1 MSAKSYRWFFQRLD
15 SIEESKPILSIDG
28 PIATIFLNRPSV
40 HNRIQSEDVVQL
52 RDYFNKINAD
62 TSIRVAVFCSAG
74 ASFSSGYDL
83 NAFGDGT
90 ASTFETQVSG
100 DDFEALGDELEQLR
114 PITIARLH
122 APLFGGAT
130 DLALAC
136 DFRLGADTI
145 HMLMPAAKIG
155 IQYYGHG
162 LRRWVCRL
170 GLNSAKELFLT
181 AKKIDAAQM
190 LNNGFLT
197 QRMPVGQL
205 DVQLQ
210 NLIDSILILAPLA
223 VQGMKQVLNDC
234 ANANFDDDKAK
245 KLHLRS
251 RQSEDMLEAL
261 RARKQKRSSVFKG
274 R

>member
-1 MSAKSYRWFFQRLD
+1 MSAQTDRWFPPKLD
-15 SIEESKPILSIDG
+15 CPTQTKPILNLDG
-28 PIATIFLNRPSV
+28 PVATIFLNRPSV

-52 RDYFNKINAD
+52 RDYFNRINAE
-62 TSIRVAVFCSAG
+62 TSIKLVVFCSAG

-83 NAFGDGT
+83 NAFGDG
-90 ASTFETQVSG
+90 AVSTFNTQNPR
-100 DDFEALGDELEQLR
+100 DDFEALGDELERLR

-136 DFRLGADTI
+136 DFRLGADSI

-162 LRRWVCRL
+162 LRRWVSRL
-170 GLNSAKELFLT
+170 GLNAAKQLFLT
-181 AKKIDAAQM
+181 AQTIDADQM
-190 LNNGFLT
+190 FKNGFLT
-197 QRMPVGQL
+197 HRMSADQL

-210 NLIDSILILAPLA
+210 NLIDSILNLAPLA

-234 ANANFDDDKAK
+234 ANARFDDDKAK
-245 KLHLRS
+245 QLHLLS
-251 RQSEDMLEAL
+251 RQSEDMREAL
-261 RARKQKRSSVFKG
+261 QARKQKRSPVFKG